1 MPQGLGDAGDISRL
15 VHHREMGGGPVL
27 AAGGDHRQALPAVP
41 AFSLTAR
48 RQRALDHPPA
58 VCDVIGAQQPV
69 DGDRLEPRIAGIGD
83 PVGNRQLRR
92 LCVEVQILGRVELH
106 RGEILGLQQPQGL
119 QDLETFIIG
128 GTRPHAMAAI
138 TGLDRLFPI
147 GAIAGQ
153 VGGGHQSSRLLHESL
168 ELPGEWPLV
177 EPVGPFRGE
186 GPKGPGEIGLA
197 NTGPKPEWDPAPDLH
212 AGGVQAGK

>member
-1 MPQGLGDAGDISRL
+1 MLGLAVDRGRAVVVALNKWDLLRGDEARKDAVL
-15 VHHREMGGGPVL
+15 QTTTDVL
-27 AAGGDHRQALPAVP
+27 AFAPWARVVRISAL
-41 AFSLTAR
+41 T
-48 RQRALDHPPA
+48 
-58 VCDVIGAQQPV
+58 GA
-69 DGDRLEPRIAGIGD
+69 
-83 PVGNRQLRR
+83 
-92 LCVEVQILGRVELH
+92 
-106 RGEILGLQQPQGL
+106 
-119 QDLETFIIG
+119 
-128 GTRPHAMAAI
+128 
-138 TGLDRLFPI
+138 GLDRLFPI

-177 EPVGPFRGE
+177 APVGPFRGE